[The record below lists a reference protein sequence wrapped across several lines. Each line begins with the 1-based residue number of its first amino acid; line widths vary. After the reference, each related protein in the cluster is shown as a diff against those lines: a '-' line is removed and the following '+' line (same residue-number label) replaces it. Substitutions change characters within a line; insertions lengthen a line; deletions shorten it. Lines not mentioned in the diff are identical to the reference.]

1 MEVLASLTVGIG
13 GGSTV
18 RTAVQV
24 AGSASDFTPTVR
36 VELRSSLAAAA
47 SVAVSAVMLN
57 VGSGSTVE
65 LTFTIAIRSA
75 DPRHAVQILDAL
87 SPRLANAALASA
99 LLNTSSYAAIVTAIT
114 LAPVGSNSLPLGG
127 DDISDEAAEDL
138 AAATATAATE
148 LGAVLATVQQL
159 DTSAAQAVTSGI
171 SSLLELMSAS
181 DGSPSS
187 AGAAE
192 SIGIAVDQLAR
203 AATVGVLAAAAFD
216 AVSNGT
222 YGIAEP
228 VVLSSA
234 NLNMSINLRNASAL
248 ATMPIVCDAST
259 GVAAAV
265 TMPADLI
272 GGIPGMD
279 ASLPVV
285 AVLYASRFNLH
296 GGLVGNGAAER
307 RRQSLRRRLTSES
320 APTGPS
326 LCSDTCN
333 FASDAECD
341 DGGTGAEYFLDCT
354 FGTDCDDCGPRA
366 ASGGGG
372 DLDGKVG
379 GGMAAGPTISFKL
392 MQQGI
397 ELVVKGLAMPINI
410 SLAYQSPATVTGRP
424 PCVGAPDPSSDAA
437 RACVTTVECR
447 FWNETNSSWST
458 NGCTTTMDADGSVGC
473 SCTHLT
479 EFIAFEFPTTVE
491 QLLETVLGSFAFNRL
506 DSRALECALD
516 PARSWGT
523 VRPIWDCIIGL
534 MTTLIVAL
542 VYAVRNDRHEAHR
555 TLALLAGQKQQQQR
569 AEAWSARSLFSQ
581 MCRRLLPQMCSP
593 RNARVMPAQ
602 IHNTRQAAWPSSTK
616 ALPPPLPPADEVVML
631 TTAMDDVATQT
642 TTLTRTMKLSE
653 EVREAR
659 RAAAEAT
666 FINSR
671 IPIQPLTPSH
681 TSIQEQGQTEG
692 RSGGGGGGD
701 SLLDLGAVLD
711 ATPSS
716 TGARSTRTIVEESYA
731 ATAIQRR
738 WKRAQAKQHAHLQ
751 VEVITKRWHQ
761 DVNAMWKRVCIAC
774 TANHSL
780 CAGFLTRG
788 VAGFTRAQTIM
799 MLFNGFAFELVMLC
813 LFYESPPTPAV
824 DNVTGLPLEEAGPA
838 VVVNPVDIVVGASAA
853 AIICIPMGL
862 IFGWVFDPIILVNV
876 GKNLLWLILCWP
888 YWLVWKRFLKR
899 LCNRPSVVVETC
911 IIVKEGEGPIGL
923 DLQQSSGHRISIVRV
938 QLDTPAARSVPPLVA
953 GMRIVGVDGVP
964 VKDAKLAAECIAKA
978 GHGQMKLEVEATRS
992 WLPRRLRA
1000 GARHGAR
1007 QASAKGAIVEAA
1019 DEERGA
1025 AARELAK
1032 TMRADVEQV
1041 GSSTIVEAIVPKAI
1055 VPKAIVLEAMVP
1067 EANTFD
1073 SVLVFDHNTAT
1084 TSERVLEVEDD
1095 TLASPPPPAM
1105 SVITLTLKCAGDI
1118 SSFTFSVQTEIAYA
1132 IAAQAGVQPSAVEVT
1147 VKSGSVIVDAK
1158 IRTPTATATL
1168 VLSKMADATSSTS
1181 SAIEMLMKVT
1191 GIEIAVLA
1199 IVHPATSTVEQTSSS
1214 TVSPPPSPPV
1224 LPEPFSSPSPTG
1236 LPQGDVPPSPPSSP
1250 GGTVSM
1256 VRLHVVPPSPPPSPP
1271 RTVSMHRRPAECSL
1285 VSSSAPSQT
1294 RLATEPRTFSYA
1306 SLSEGLLKASLTYNW
1321 KMKNWANVRKI
1332 LLGWSLSFTL
1342 FGAMCFTIFLYGC
1355 QLFEPYIYEGEGGGE
1370 SGRRLTQKRIRAGDE
1385 SSEDNN
1391 QDQGEDGGA
1400 GGRTITLVRQAGNA
1414 DALIFAWLLSCFQRF
1429 VLFEPTLI
1437 LANKGLPMLFAS
1449 AYCATCCGEA
1459 IVESLSLLFLILTE
1473 LAKSMRS

>member
-13 GGSTV
+13 GGSIV

-36 VELRSSLAAAA
+36 VELRSSLATAA
-47 SVAVSAVMLN
+47 SVAESAVMLD

-65 LTFTIAIRSA
+65 LTFTIAITSA
-75 DPRHAVQILDAL
+75 DPRHAAQILDAL

-99 LLNTSSYAAIVTAIT
+99 LLNTSSYAANVTAIT
-114 LAPVGSNSLPLGG
+114 LAPEGSNVLPPGG

-148 LGAVLATVQQL
+148 LGAVLATMQQL
-159 DTSAAQAVTSGI
+159 DAWSAQAVTNGI
-171 SSLLELMSAS
+171 SSLLELMAAS

-187 AGAAE
+187 AGAAK
-192 SIGIAVDQLAR
+192 SIGTAVDQLAR
-203 AATVGVLAAAAFD
+203 AATVGVLAAAPYD
-216 AVSNGT
+216 VISNGS

-228 VVLSSA
+228 LVLSSP

-248 ATMPIVCDAST
+248 PTMPIVCDAST
-259 GVAAAV
+259 GVAASV

-279 ASLPVV
+279 ASQPVV
-285 AVLYASRFNLH
+285 AVLYISRVNLH
-296 GGLVGNGAAER
+296 GGLVGHGAAER
-307 RRQSLRRRLTSES
+307 LRRSLRRRLTSES
-320 APTGPS
+320 VPTGPS
-326 LCSDTCN
+326 LCSDTCT

-354 FGTDCDDCGPRA
+354 YGTDCEDCGPRA

-372 DLDGKVG
+372 DLDGNVG
-379 GGMAAGPTISFKL
+379 NGMAAGPSISFKL

-397 ELVVKGLAMPINI
+397 ELVVEDLAMPINI
-410 SLAYQSPATVTGRP
+410 SLAYQSLAAVRGRP

-437 RACVTTVECR
+437 RACATTVECR

-458 NGCTTTMDADGSVGC
+458 DGCMTTMDDEGSIGC
-473 SCTHLT
+473 SCLHLT

-491 QLLETVLGSFAFNRL
+491 QLRETALSAVAFNRL
-506 DSRALECALD
+506 ESRALECAID
-516 PARSWGT
+516 PARSWRT
-523 VRPIWDCIIGL
+523 VRPIWDCFIGL
-534 MTTLIVAL
+534 MTMLIVTLI
-542 VYAVRNDRHEAHR
+542 YAVRNDRREAHK
-555 TLALLAGQKQQQQR
+555 TLALLAGQKQQQQQQR
-569 AEAWSARSLFSQ
+569 AEAWSARPLLSQMCRRLFSQ
-581 MCRRLLPQMCSP
+581 MCRRLLPKMSSS
-593 RNARVMPAQ
+593 RVMPVQ
-602 IHNTRQAAWPSSTK
+602 ILVHHTYAARPSS
-616 ALPPPLPPADEVVML
+616 ANASPPPLRPAGDVAML
-631 TTAMDDVATQT
+631 TTAMDDVTTQT
-642 TTLTRTMKLSE
+642 TTFTRTMEEVRE

-671 IPIQPLTPSH
+671 IPIQPFTHSH

-692 RSGGGGGGD
+692 SSGGERGGGD
-701 SLLDLGAVLD
+701 SLSVLEGPDAVFD
-711 ATPSS
+711 AIPSS
-716 TGARSTRTIVEESYA
+716 TGARNTRTTIDESHA

-788 VAGFTRAQTIM
+788 VAGFTRAQTMM
-799 MLFNGFAFELVMLC
+799 MLFNGFAFELVMLS

-824 DNVTGLPLEEAGPA
+824 DNITGLPMEEAGPA
-838 VVVNPVDIVVGASAA
+838 VVINPVAIVTGATVA

-888 YWLVWKRFLKR
+888 YWLIWKRFLKH
-899 LCNRPSVVVETC
+899 LCDRPSVAFDTY
-911 IIVKEGEGPIGL
+911 IIVKEGNGPIGL
-923 DLQQSSGHRISIVRV
+923 DLQQSRGHRISVVRV
-938 QLDTPAARSVPPLVA
+938 RPDTPAARSVPPLVA

-964 VKDAKLAAECIAKA
+964 VQDAKLAAECIAKA
-978 GHGQMKLEVEATRS
+978 GHGPMKLEVDATRS

-1000 GARHGAR
+1000 GAR
-1007 QASAKGAIVEAA
+1007 QESVKGAIVEAA
-1019 DEERGA
+1019 DEIRAA

-1032 TMRADVEQV
+1032 TMRADEEQQ

-1055 VPKAIVLEAMVP
+1055 VP
-1067 EANTFD
+1067 EANTSD
-1073 SVLVFDHNTAT
+1073 SMLVFDYDTAT
-1084 TSERVLEVEDD
+1084 TSERVIKVEDGA
-1095 TLASPPPPAM
+1095 LASPPPPAM
-1105 SVITLTLKCAGDI
+1105 SVISFTLKCAGDI
-1118 SSFTFSVQTEIAYA
+1118 STFASSVQTEITYA

-1147 VKSGSVIVDAK
+1147 VTSGIVIVVDAK
-1158 IRTPTATATL
+1158 IRTHTATATS
-1168 VLSKMADATSSTS
+1168 VLSKMADATSSAS
-1181 SAIEMLMKVT
+1181 SASEMLMKVT

-1199 IVHPATSTVEQTSSS
+1199 IVHPATLTAEQMRMGPSM
-1214 TVSPPPSPPV
+1214 VSPPPSPPI
-1224 LPEPFSSPSPTG
+1224 LPEPISSPSPTG
-1236 LPQGDVPPSPPSSP
+1236 MPQGDVP
-1250 GGTVSM
+1250 
-1256 VRLHVVPPSPPPSPP
+1256 LSPPPSPP
-1271 RTVSMHRRPAECSL
+1271 QTVSMHRPPKVLSL
-1285 VSSSAPSQT
+1285 VSSSASSQT
-1294 RLATEPRTFSYA
+1294 RLATQPRTFSYA
-1306 SLSEGLLKASLTYNW
+1306 SLSDGLLKASLTYNW
-1321 KMKNWANVRKI
+1321 KMKNWAIVRKI
-1332 LLGWSLSFTL
+1332 LLGWTLSFTL

-1370 SGRRLTQKRIRAGDE
+1370 SGRRLTQKRVRPGDE
-1385 SSEDNN
+1385 NN
-1391 QDQGEDGGA
+1391 DEDQGEEDGGA
-1400 GGRTITLVRQAGNA
+1400 GGRTITLVRQAGNP

-1459 IVESLSLLFLILTE
+1459 IVESLSLLFAILSE